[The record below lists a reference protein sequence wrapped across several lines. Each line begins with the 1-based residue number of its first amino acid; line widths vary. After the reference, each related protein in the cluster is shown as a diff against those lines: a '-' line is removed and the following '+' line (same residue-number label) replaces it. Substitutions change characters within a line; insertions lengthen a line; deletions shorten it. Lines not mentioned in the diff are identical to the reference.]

1 MASKVPGSGV
11 ELDEEEELDVVE
23 LGLELELELG
33 LELLPLEEL
42 EELELLELEDELLLE
57 LLDELELELEL
68 DELLELLLEEL
79 DEEELLL
86 ELELLEEVSDEE
98 LSDEED
104 ALSLDSPLVEEFVES
119 SLDDVSLESSDELV
133 LIGVVLPSPP
143 KVKDQD

>member
-11 ELDEEEELDVVE
+11 ELDEEEELDIIE
-23 LGLELELELG
+23 LG
-33 LELLPLEEL
+33 
-42 EELELLELEDELLLE
+42 
-57 LLDELELELEL
+57 LELELEL

-104 ALSLDSPLVEEFVES
+104 VLSLDSPLVEEFVES